1 MINRE
6 KADKAVDYLCECLCE
21 YSKSK
26 RECRYCKLGAVRAR
40 VEEIPYDD
48 NPTVTHGAIKA
59 ITELKAKL
67 EKPIQFRVIDTTTG
81 KEPSEDVIYQLAEQ
95 GRLVYCD
102 IDGFYIG
109 EDGEICL
116 IDDCG
121 NATWLDG
128 ERFKVEVLR

>member
-1 MINRE
+1 MTIDEIIEGLKFTVDMFTFNPLTGENLTKLDLNPYNRR
-6 KADKAVDYLCECLCE
+6 AVEAC
-21 YSKSK
+21 
-26 RECRYCKLGAVRAR
+26 
-40 VEEIPYDD
+40 
-48 NPTVTHGAIKA
+48 NGAIKA

-67 EKPIQFRVIDTTTG
+67 EKPIRFRVIDTITG

>member
-1 MINRE
+1 MTIDEIIEGLKFTVDMFMLNPLTGENLTKLDLNPYNRR
-6 KADKAVDYLCECLCE
+6 AVEAC
-21 YSKSK
+21 S
-26 RECRYCKLGAVRAR
+26 
-40 VEEIPYDD
+40 
-48 NPTVTHGAIKA
+48 GAIKA

-81 KEPSEDVIYQLAEQ
+81 KEPTEEVIFQLAKQ
-95 GRLVYCD
+95 GNLVYCD

-116 IDDCG
+116 MDDCG
-121 NATWLDG
+121 NATWLDV

>member
-1 MINRE
+1 MTIDEIIEGLKFTVDMFTFNPLTGENLTKLDLNPDNRI
-6 KADKAVDYLCECLCE
+6 
-21 YSKSK
+21 S
-26 RECRYCKLGAVRAR
+26 
-40 VEEIPYDD
+40 VEAC
-48 NPTVTHGAIKA
+48 NGAIKA

-67 EKPIQFRVIDTTTG
+67 EKPIRFRVIDTITG